1 MSGDAQASLTR
12 AVVED
17 IVRRAL
23 EEDIGTGDVT
33 TAAIVGRGASA
44 RATFVAKGPCVLAG
58 IDVAREVFRQVDS
71 SVELVATRRDGE
83 RCEAGDEFA
92 TVRGSAA
99 ALLTA
104 ERTALNFLQYLS
116 GIATLARAFVT
127 AANGR
132 LRILD
137 TRKTAP
143 GLRALAKYAVRCGGA
158 VNHRAGLYDGILIKE
173 NHIRLAGGLAT
184 AVARVRAAAP
194 GQPIEVE
201 AQSPADVEAA
211 LDAKVDIIMLD
222 NLDDAATVDAIRR
235 IGGRA
240 RTELSGN
247 MTLERVER
255 LSASGADEVS
265 IGAMTHSAPAADIS
279 LEVEID
285 VRSAAG

>member
-1 MSGDAQASLTR
+1 
-12 AVVED
+12 
-17 IVRRAL
+17 
-23 EEDIGTGDVT
+23 
-33 TAAIVGRGASA
+33 
-44 RATFVAKGPCVLAG
+44 
-58 IDVAREVFRQVDS
+58 
-71 SVELVATRRDGE
+71 
-83 RCEAGDEFA
+83 
-92 TVRGSAA
+92 
-99 ALLTA
+99 
-104 ERTALNFLQYLS
+104 
-116 GIATLARAFVT
+116 
-127 AANGR
+127 
-132 LRILD
+132 
-137 TRKTAP
+137 
-143 GLRALAKYAVRCGGA
+143 

>member
-1 MSGDAQASLTR
+1 
-12 AVVED
+12 
-17 IVRRAL
+17 
-23 EEDIGTGDVT
+23 
-33 TAAIVGRGASA
+33 
-44 RATFVAKGPCVLAG
+44 
-58 IDVAREVFRQVDS
+58 
-71 SVELVATRRDGE
+71 
-83 RCEAGDEFA
+83 
-92 TVRGSAA
+92 VRGSAA

-137 TRKTAP
+137 TRKTTP
-143 GLRALAKYAVRCGGA
+143 GLRALTKYAVRCGGA

-173 NHIRLAGGLAT
+173 NHIRLAGGVAA
-184 AVARVRAAAP
+184 AVSRVRAAAP

-201 AQSPADVEAA
+201 AQSTADVEAA
-211 LDAKVDIIMLD
+211 LDARVDIIMLD

-240 RTELSGN
+240 RIELSGN

-279 LEVEID
+279 LEIEVD
-285 VRSAAG
+285 VRSPAG